1 MPLEVTRIILPFSIL
16 SENRK
21 QPLTKEMEKAAVFC
35 FAELERTKGKGLIIK
50 QPMEKLAFIAEI
62 CYPFWLI
69 PWNKSSLLFDGVNT
83 TAYNL
88 TYKVIPDVKTF
99 MEDVERSSNTREVYM
114 AFLSD
119 NVNYFQTSNNE
130 KETVIHGLIT
140 DPNFLNDFT
149 SYLSKATQVKA
160 PLSDMVVLSPTID
173 ELVISSIKQELTSLK
188 GQFKEEVNILYGN
201 MKLLSTT
208 TGNFLKTIRSEIK
221 AVKEEFEEEIK
232 KRKSIIKQKVTG
244 IHKEQDK
251 QVTKLSKNFEKK
263 LLRLYQEKI
272 KFEKTKEQT
281 LRRIEQS
288 QTEVKTCVVNKDA
301 VGERKWKEAIRE
313 SKKELSELEAKI
325 RELDVKIKEA
335 EDNKSLEIFKL
346 RSECETK
353 IKEAK
358 EDLLEIE
365 SSRDA
370 KIQVQKQE
378 MEKMEELTSTIIEQI
393 DKMAK
398 LREATLAELKNLGI
412 QQKRRKYA
420 LVYLPFYLVCYQSK
434 SKKRYLPFP
443 PSVVNSVGFSVKLK
457 GALGKVKIRRL
468 LVPRSKTV
476 VSLLNKFP
484 LLIEQSAVFEREIDE
499 AGARVDILKTGFMRE
514 LVRNGLEQLREE
526 GWFSEKEYNAFNEK
540 LS

>member
-1 MPLEVTRIILPFSIL
+1 
-16 SENRK
+16 
-21 QPLTKEMEKAAVFC
+21 MEKAAVFC

-69 PWNKSSLLFDGVNT
+69 PWNKSNLLFDGVNT
-83 TAYNL
+83 TAYTL

-99 MEDVERSSNTREVYM
+99 MEDAERSSKTREVYV

-119 NVNYFQTSNNE
+119 NVNYFQTPNNE

-149 SYLSKATQVKA
+149 LHLSKATQVKA
-160 PLSDMVVLSPTID
+160 PLSDMVVLSPTMD
-173 ELVISSIKQELTSLK
+173 ELVISSIRQELTSLK

-208 TGNFLKTIRSEIK
+208 TGNFLKTIRNEMK
-221 AVKEEFEEEIK
+221 AVEEEFEEEIK

-281 LRRIEQS
+281 LRRVEQS
-288 QTEVKTCVVNKDA
+288 QTEVRTCVVNKDV
-301 VGERKWKEAIRE
+301 VGERKWKEAISE

-325 RELDVKIKEA
+325 RELSVKIKEI

-365 SSRDA
+365 AYRDA

-398 LREATLAELKNLGI
+398 LREATLAEFKKLGI
-412 QQKRRKYA
+412 RQKRRKYA

-434 SKKRYLPFP
+434 SKKRYMPVS

-514 LVRNGLEQLREE
+514 LVRNGLDQLREE